1 MERKLG
7 PLREMCIRDR
17 MGAEGEGEADAVL
30 DECIASCREL
40 GMGLDDI
47 ERAMSRKIKRLK
59 YDEAVSYTHL
69 LVVVGVIAVGV
80 TMAIANAMGLP
91 TGS

>member
-1 MERKLG
+1 
-7 PLREMCIRDR
+7 

-59 YDEAVSYTHL
+59 YDEARERGEVSAR
-69 LVVVGVIAVGV
+69 IIDFEKPAVRAEKG
-80 TMAIANAMGLP
+80 A
-91 TGS
+91 